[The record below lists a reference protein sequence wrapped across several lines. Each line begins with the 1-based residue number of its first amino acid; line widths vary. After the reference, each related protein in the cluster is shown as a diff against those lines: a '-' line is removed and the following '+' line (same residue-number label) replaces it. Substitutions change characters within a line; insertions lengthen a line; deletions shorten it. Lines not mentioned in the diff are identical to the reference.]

1 MTTEIVDLGGMDAG
15 DVDTEAILAKMGGQA
30 GSYTETLPDGTTVT
44 YEVDMEEFEVRILR
58 LYWFILLRNYGLN
71 FWGKYERKM
80 TGRERET
87 VREFLGIFLLIEVQ
101 QFF

>member
-58 LYWFILLRNYGLN
+58 LYQFIFLRNYQDPGGLN
-71 FWGKYERKM
+71 FWRKYERKI
-80 TGRERET
+80 TGRD
-87 VREFLGIFLLIEVQ
+87 
-101 QFF
+101 FFCHFFY